1 MASSAASP
9 RVLVTVLNWNGADD
23 TLACLESLAAAD
35 YPSFDTLVIDN
46 GSHDSVA
53 PAVRERFPAV
63 RCVELPVNLGYA
75 GGNNVGLRQAIEEG
89 YDFAFVLNNDTV
101 VEPGFLRAAVD
112 AATAE
117 PRVAAVGGK
126 VVAFDEPCR
135 LWMTYGTVNYRQ
147 SLIHLEGWGARDDGQ
162 YDTRREVEWVP
173 GCALLLRRE
182 ALVDVGLFDERF
194 FAYHEDVDWCTRA
207 RARGWRVLFEPDSVV
222 RHRGNRTLGGPAYTS
237 PRKYLSARS
246 TVLYARKHAT
256 RAQQLKLW
264 TSILVTLPFVFLRR
278 LATGEQRGVWLKV
291 RGWVDGLRDRE
302 PPFDALGLR

>member
-1 MASSAASP
+1 MTSSASIP
-9 RVLVTVLNWNGADD
+9 RVLVVVLDWNGADD
-23 TLACLESLAAAD
+23 TLACLESLAAANH
-35 YPSFDTLVIDN
+35 PSCDTLMIDN
-46 GSHDSVA
+46 GSRQSAA
-53 PAVRERFPAV
+53 PAVRRRFPGV

-75 GGNNVGLRQAIEEG
+75 GGNNVGLRLALADG

-101 VEPGFLRAAVD
+101 VDPSFLRAAVD
-112 AATAE
+112 AAAD

-126 VVAFDEPCR
+126 VLAFDDPGR

-147 SLIHLEGWGARDDGQ
+147 SLIHLEGWGARDTGQ
-162 YDTRREVEWVP
+162 YDTRRDVEWVP
-173 GCALLLRRE
+173 GCALLMRRE
-182 ALVDVGLFDERF
+182 ALEDVGLFDERF

-207 RARGWRVLFEPDSVV
+207 RARGWRIVFAPDSVV

-246 TVLYARKHAT
+246 TVLFARKHAT
-256 RAQQLKLW
+256 RAQRLKLW
-264 TSILVTLPFVFLRR
+264 ASILVTLPFVFLRR

-291 RGWVDGLRDRE
+291 RGWLDGLRDRD